1 MTAYESEKRS
11 EPALEV
17 AIGELAV
24 VEDAAALAV
33 LAVDVLVEVA
43 FRGIPPVALA
53 ALEALANVV
62 LYVVEE
68 RLCR

>member
-1 MTAYESEKRS
+1 M
-11 EPALEV
+11 
-17 AIGELAV
+17 

-53 ALEALANVV
+53 ALEALAHVV